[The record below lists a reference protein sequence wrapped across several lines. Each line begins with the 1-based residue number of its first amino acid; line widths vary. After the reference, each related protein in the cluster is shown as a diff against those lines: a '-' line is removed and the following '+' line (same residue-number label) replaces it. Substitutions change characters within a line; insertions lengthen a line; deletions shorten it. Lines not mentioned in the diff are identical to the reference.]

1 MSILLDDLV
10 TELAEDVPAEDGVPS
25 TAQYEKAVLD
35 AARAF
40 SERCGVEQ
48 IATLSVVSGTAAYDL
63 PADFLSLIALVGL
76 TIQDD
81 VLITSGGLIPYGS
94 TWEERF
100 TIRNGQITFSPT
112 PTYTLA
118 RELRYK
124 AAWIA
129 TIVDDE
135 YDNTYEF
142 ATLTEREKRIVML
155 KAEALALKKLAN
167 VSSGMK
173 YSLGSVSFD
182 GSGTGTGL
190 LADAKAKDEEFEAEC
205 RKYNGTAMG
214 TS

>member
-1 MSILLDDLV
+1 M
-10 TELAEDVPAEDGVPS
+10 
-25 TAQYEKAVLD
+25 
-35 AARAF
+35 
-40 SERCGVEQ
+40 
-48 IATLSVVSGTAAYDL
+48 
-63 PADFLSLIALVGL
+63 
-76 TIQDD
+76 
-81 VLITSGGLIPYGS
+81 
-94 TWEERF
+94 
-100 TIRNGQITFSPT
+100 
-112 PTYTLA
+112 
-118 RELRYK
+118 
-124 AAWIA
+124 
-129 TIVDDE
+129 DDE

-173 YSLGSVSFD
+173 YSLGAVSFD